1 MHFVRC
7 ETVESGDNMIRVLIL
22 RAMVCL
28 ALLTGLTAA
37 GMAQTWDTLRI
48 CTYNVLNYPPSD
60 TSKNAAYRK
69 ILRAVDPDL
78 LVVQEMNSS
87 AGAAAFLTYVLNAGR
102 PGTYSVAPYSSD
114 TSDNAMYYKSSKLS
128 FISPVQI
135 VHTEPRHFNGFRL
148 RPVGISSDSIDIQ
161 IYSAHFKASEGS
173 ENELRRAVEAESLR
187 TRLTSLPDG
196 GFFMAAGDFNLYT
209 NTEDAWTNL
218 TGSRPAD
225 NSGQL
230 SDPLNRAGD
239 WHDNA
244 VYEDIHTQS
253 TRTENLGDGGAEGGL
268 DDRFDFILLSNN
280 FANPAGWDYVSGSY
294 TEYGND
300 GNHLNLSVN
309 YGTNTAVPDS
319 IADALYEASDHLPV
333 YLRIRR
339 PVGPPPSITV
349 TYPNGSEILY
359 TGNSYNLTWTS
370 VSLNGTVT
378 LKLNRSFPSGTWDTL
393 VSGTANDGSY
403 AWPAAAPVT
412 TTARLQ
418 VISDALPSV
427 WDTSNGNFEIR
438 WARITL
444 LSPLGGESWPIG
456 QSRWISWTS
465 EGVQGNDRI
474 ELNRDFPS
482 GGWET
487 LYSGTANDGAES
499 WPISGPASTHA
510 RLRIYAVDNPA
521 ARDSSHAD
529 FTIAH
534 SAPPVINHDPRGDG
548 IPGWTMFTAKVT
560 DDLAGVF
567 TKMFYRTATAGVF
580 DSIAMLPAGNPNEY
594 ADSLLLSFGRYEY
607 FIRALDSDPQTV
619 RTDTFEF
626 VLSAPAKQAISY
638 GDSTAELYNWAEP
651 DSFIWAVRF
660 TPPQTPFVLGE
671 ARVGVAGFHPDTA
684 HSGIRVKVFLA
695 NGMGGL
701 PGTLLREVVRGS
713 VGNVIGG
720 LPAPGLYTATVILH
734 DNLSDPVTLNSD
746 FYVAVQNEGPGAEAF
761 AMDTSSLNVGRSV
774 MFDPCA
780 AEWLQETGLDSNTRD
795 GNRMIQVRG
804 WSGAPP
810 GLVIRASGNDVLLNW
825 RSSGAPYYHLY
836 ETATWGGTLQ
846 LLTSTTDTSFVAAGA
861 IPAAAKKFYHVT
873 SSPTP

>member
-1 MHFVRC
+1 
-7 ETVESGDNMIRVLIL
+7 MIRVLIL
-22 RAMVCL
+22 RAVISL
-28 ALLTGLTAA
+28 GLLTGLAAA
-37 GMAQTWDTLRI
+37 GLAQTYDTLRI

-69 ILRAVDPDL
+69 ILRAIDPDI
-78 LVVQEMNSS
+78 LVVQEMNGSS
-87 AGAAAFLTYVLNAGR
+87 GLSQFLNNVMNAGR
-102 PGTYSVAPYSSD
+102 PGTYTAAPYSADS
-114 TSDNAMYYKSSKLS
+114 SDNGMFYKSSKVS

-135 VHTEPRHFNGFRL
+135 VHTEPRHINGFRL
-148 RPVGISSDSIDIQ
+148 RPAGLGSDSVDLQ
-161 IYSAHFKASEGS
+161 IYSMHLKASEGS

-187 TRLTSLPDG
+187 TRLNSLPDG
-196 GFFMAAGDFNLYT
+196 GFFIGAGDLNLYDSS
-209 NTEDAWTNL
+209 EVAWTNL
-218 TGSRPAD
+218 TESRAD
-225 NSGQL
+225 NSGRL
-230 SDPLNRAGD
+230 YDPLHRVGSWSDHPSFAD
-239 WHDNA
+239 
-244 VYEDIHTQS
+244 VHTQS
-253 TRTENLGDGGAEGGL
+253 TRTEQLPDGGAVGGL
-268 DDRFDFILLSNN
+268 DDRFDFILLSYT
-280 FANPAGWDYVSGSY
+280 FPNPAGWDYISGSY

-300 GNHLNLSVN
+300 GAHFDTSINA
-309 YGTNTAVPDS
+309 GTNSAVPDS
-319 IADALYEASDHLPV
+319 IADALWEASDHLPV
-333 YLRIRR
+333 YLSVRR

-359 TGNSYNLTWTS
+359 TGNSYDLTWTS

-403 AWPAAAPVT
+403 TWPAAAPVT

-427 WDTSNGNFEIR
+427 RDTSNGNFEIR

-474 ELNRDFPS
+474 ELTRDFPS
-482 GGWET
+482 GGWEI

-510 RLRIYAVDNPA
+510 RLRIYAVNNPA

-534 SAPPVINHDPRGDG
+534 SARPVIHHDPHGDG
-548 IPGWTMFTAKVT
+548 LPGWTVFTAKAT
-560 DDLAGVF
+560 DDLGGV
-567 TKMFYRTATAGVF
+567 TVTMFYRAATAGVF
-580 DSIAMLPAGNPNEY
+580 DSISMLPAGNPNEY
-594 ADSLLLSFGRYEY
+594 ADSLLLGFGRYEY
-607 FIRALDSDPQTV
+607 FIRALDTDPQTV
-619 RTDTFEF
+619 RTDTFQF
-626 VLSAPAKQAISY
+626 VLSAPATTAISY
-638 GDSTAELYNWAEP
+638 GDGTAELYNWAQP

-684 HSGIRVKVFLA
+684 HSSIRVKVFLA
-695 NGMGGL
+695 NGPGGL
-701 PGTLLREVVRGS
+701 PGTLLREVLRGS

-734 DNLSDPVTLNSD
+734 DNLSDPLTLNSD
-746 FYVAVQNEGPGAEAF
+746 FYVAVQNERSDVEAF

-774 MFDPCA
+774 VFDPCA
-780 AEWLQETGLDSNTRD
+780 GEWLQETGLDTNSRN

-810 GLVIRASGNDVLLNW
+810 GLVIRASGNDILLHW

-836 ETATWGGTLQ
+836 ETATWGGTPE
-846 LLTSTTDTSFVAAGA
+846 LLSSTTDTSFVAAGA

-873 SSPTP
+873 SSSVP